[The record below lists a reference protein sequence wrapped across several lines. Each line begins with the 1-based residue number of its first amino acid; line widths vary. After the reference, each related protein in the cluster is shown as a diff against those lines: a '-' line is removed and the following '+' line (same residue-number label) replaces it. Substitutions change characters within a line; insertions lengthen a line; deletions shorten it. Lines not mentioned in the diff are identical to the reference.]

1 MTSELQEV
9 LVFPSG
15 LVEGI
20 QTPQV
25 PALEVDGVQ
34 LDSVVVVVVAAFQSL
49 RCV

>member
-34 LDSVVVVVVAAFQSL
+34 LDSVVLMLLSSP
-49 RCV
+49 